1 MSAHALTSIVPASE
15 KDVPLILSFIRE
27 LAEFEKE
34 SSRVIATEEILRT
47 TMFGPHP
54 YAEAAI
60 GYAGTEPAAFA
71 IYFFSYSSFSGLPS
85 LYLEDIFVR
94 ANFRGL
100 GVGKQIL
107 AYLAQRAG
115 EHNCGRM
122 EWSVLNWNQAAI
134 GFYKNLGAEPVRNW
148 TVYHLAKEEIQN
160 LAKFA

>member
-1 MSAHALTSIVPASE
+1 MPERVLTAIERASE
-15 KDVPLILSFIRE
+15 QDVPLILTFIRE
-27 LAEFEKE
+27 LAKFEKE

-94 ANFRGL
+94 TDFRGF
-100 GVGKQIL
+100 GVGKQML

-115 EHNCGRM
+115 EH
-122 EWSVLNWNQAAI
+122 
-134 GFYKNLGAEPVRNW
+134 
-148 TVYHLAKEEIQN
+148 
-160 LAKFA
+160 

>member
-1 MSAHALTSIVPASE
+1 MPERVLTAIKRASE
-15 KDVPLILSFIRE
+15 QDVSLILSFIRE
-27 LAEFEKE
+27 LAQFEKE

-47 TMFGPHP
+47 TLFGPHP

-94 ANFRGL
+94 ENFRGL
-100 GVGKQIL
+100 GVGKQLL
-107 AYLAQRAG
+107 AYLAQSAT

-122 EWSVLNWNQAAI
+122 EWSVLNWNHAAI
-134 GFYKNLGAEPVRNW
+134 GFYKNLGAEAVRNW
-148 TVYHLAKEEIQN
+148 TVYHLPKEEIQN

>member
-1 MSAHALTSIVPASE
+1 MSEQKLTAIERASE

-34 SSRVIATEEILRT
+34 SSRVIATEEVLRT
-47 TMFGPHP
+47 TLFGPRP
-54 YAEAAI
+54 YAETAI

-85 LYLEDIFVR
+85 LYLEDIYVR
-94 ANFRGL
+94 PNYRGL
-100 GVGKQIL
+100 GVGKQL
-107 AYLAQRAG
+107 LGYLAQRAT

-148 TVYHLAKEEIQN
+148 TVYHLPKAEIQN
-160 LAKFA
+160 LAKFS

>member
-1 MSAHALTSIVPASE
+1 MPERVLTDIERASE
-15 KDVPLILSFIRE
+15 QDVPLILSFIRE
-27 LAEFEKE
+27 LAKFEKE

-47 TMFGPHP
+47 TLFGPRP

-94 ANFRGL
+94 ENFRGL
-100 GVGKQIL
+100 GVGKQLL
-107 AYLAQRAG
+107 AYLAQRAT

-122 EWSVLNWNQAAI
+122 EWSVLNWNHAAI

-148 TVYHLAKEEIQN
+148 TVYHLPKEEIQN
-160 LAKFA
+160 LAKLA

>member
-1 MSAHALTSIVPASE
+1 MCAQVLTTIEPAKE
-15 KDVPLILSFIRE
+15 HDVPLILSFIRE

-34 SSRVIATEEILRT
+34 SSRVIATEEILRGSL
-47 TMFGPHP
+47 FGPRP

-60 GYAGTEPAAFA
+60 GYAGADPAAFA

-94 ANFRGL
+94 ENFRGL
-100 GVGKQIL
+100 GVGKQML
-107 AYLAQRAG
+107 AYLAQRAT
-115 EHNCGRM
+115 EHKCGRM
-122 EWSVLNWNQAAI
+122 EWSVLNWNHAAI

-160 LAKFA
+160 LVKLG